1 MKNLLLIIVTAGSLV
16 GCVAPSVLPPH
27 AHSTPAQSHLVDGIW
42 KGTYVCQQGVTNL
55 TLSLQT
61 GLYGDVFGVFSFS
74 ANASNRAVP
83 SGQFRVS
90 GRLQGNRLFLKAGDW
105 ISQPPGYTPLDV
117 DGIIDLVEKSYT
129 GTLCG
134 YPFGLRKI

>member
-1 MKNLLLIIVTAGSLV
+1 MKNLLLTIVIAGGLV
-16 GCVAPSVLPPH
+16 GCVAPSALPPYTYS
-27 AHSTPAQSHLVDGIW
+27 APAQSHLVDGIW
-42 KGTYVCQQGVTNL
+42 KGTYVCLQGVTNL

-61 GLYGDVFGVFSFS
+61 GQYGDVFGVFSFS

-105 ISQPPGYTPLDV
+105 ISQPSGYTPVDV
-117 DGIIDLVEKSYT
+117 DGIIDLAEKSYT

-134 YPFGLRKI
+134 HPFGLRKI